1 MGYVPAELAQ
11 GAGGLGGG
19 FEIDILG
26 DRRKA
31 RLQREP
37 LFDPKRERMTG

>member
-1 MGYVPAELAQ
+1 MGYLPAELADSD
-11 GAGGLGGG
+11 AD
-19 FEIDILG
+19 FEIEILG

>member
-1 MGYVPAELAQ
+1 MGYIPAELEKAES
-11 GAGGLGGG
+11 G

-31 RLQREP
+31 RLQHEP